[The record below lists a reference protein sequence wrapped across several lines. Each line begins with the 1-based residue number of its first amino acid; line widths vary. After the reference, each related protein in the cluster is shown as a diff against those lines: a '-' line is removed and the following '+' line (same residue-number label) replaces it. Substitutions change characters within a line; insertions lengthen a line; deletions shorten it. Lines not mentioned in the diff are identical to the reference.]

1 MPSDLERIL
10 IDGGLH
16 ATAAKALSNALDNA
30 KTGEVSTGRK
40 LTDATPLKQMRLI
53 DSDTRRYTLTNLD
66 HVPTPDQPIHPYA
79 DSQPASATGTLATP
93 SVVGGQF
100 VQITPQTAGGVAQS
114 QVTLRLANRGGQH
127 ARLNLATGEVECVP
141 LTVVCEPQSKCT
153 ATVEEKSD
161 STVITLT
168 FL

>member
-10 IDGGLH
+10 VDGGISP
-16 ATAAKALSNALDNA
+16 TAAKALSNALANA
-30 KTGEVSTGRK
+30 NTEQVTTGRR
-40 LTDATPLKQMRLI
+40 LTDATPVKQLRLI
-53 DSDTRRYTLTNLD
+53 DADTRRYTLTNLD
-66 HVPTPDQPIHPYA
+66 YKPTANQPAHPYA
-79 DSQPASATGTLATP
+79 DSQPASATATLATP
-93 SVVGGQF
+93 SIAGGKF
-100 VQITPQTAGGVAQS
+100 VEVAAKTTGGVAQS
-114 QVTLRLANRGGQH
+114 VISLKVANRGGQH